1 MRSKLARRCGVALS
15 IALLLALS
23 GCTLTPPTRFYTLSG
38 VAAPPSAAGIAAG
51 QTIGVGPVTLPD
63 YLDRPQIVTRSN
75 ANTVRIAD
83 FDSWVSPLTT
93 MFQRVLVDNLAL
105 LLGTDDLVSLPQR
118 RAVRLAYQVEVDVN
132 RFDADAT
139 GRAVLDA
146 RWYVYGRDGDQLV
159 QRGRSTITEA
169 TAGAGDY
176 EAIAAA
182 MSRALGAMSEEIA
195 EAILAAPN

>member
-1 MRSKLARRCGVALS
+1 MRSKLVRRCGVALS
-15 IALLLALS
+15 VALVLALS

-38 VAAPPSAAGIAAG
+38 VATPPSPAGIGAG

-63 YLDRPQIVTRSN
+63 YLDRPQVVTRSS
-75 ANTVRIAD
+75 ANTVTIAD
-83 FDSWVSPLTT
+83 FDSWVAPLTSL
-93 MFQRVLVDNLAL
+93 FQRVLVENLSL

-146 RWYVYGRDGDQLV
+146 RWYVYGQDGDQLV
-159 QRGRSTITEA
+159 QSGRSTITETVA
-169 TAGAGDY
+169 RAGDY

-182 MSRALGAMSEEIA
+182 MSRALGVMSEAIA
-195 EAILAAPN
+195 GAILAAPS